1 MSHPRAICRGSA
13 IIQAM
18 SRLALVVLLLSA
30 CTKAPANQEGTGK
43 PIGEGPTTGAPSGEK
58 IQVPGGDV
66 KTVGAPEGTKG
77 GDDARFKLQPEE
89 GKLAIEAPADAK
101 ANAETT
107 AKVIVT
113 AGKEFKVNVE
123 FPTKLT
129 LENAQGVTIAKAELK
144 AGGHDKS
151 KGDADV
157 FDEQSLVFAVK
168 LTPTA
173 AGNHTINGTFKF
185 AVCDKAGSTCL
196 AKKERI
202 AIQVAAK

>member
-1 MSHPRAICRGSA
+1 MARFASVF
-13 IIQAM
+13 
-18 SRLALVVLLLSA
+18 LALGLLA
-30 CTKAPANQEGTGK
+30 CTKAPANQEAATK
-43 PIGEGPTTGAPSGEK
+43 PTGATDTGNSGAR
-58 IQVPGGDV
+58 IAVPGSEGDG
-66 KTVGAPEGTKG
+66 TVGAVKG
-77 GDDARFKLQPEE
+77 GENATGGNEARFKLQPEE
-89 GKLAIEAPADAK
+89 GKLDIQPPADAK
-101 ANAETT
+101 ANAEAT

-113 AGKEFKVNVE
+113 AGKEFKVNTE

-129 LENAQGVTIAKAELK
+129 LDNAQGVTIAKAELK
-144 AGGHDKS
+144 AGGHDKA

-157 FDEQSLVFAVK
+157 FDEQTLVFAVK

-202 AIQVAAK
+202 AIQLAAK

>member
-1 MSHPRAICRGSA
+1 LHESPR
-13 IIQAM
+13 
-18 SRLALVVLLLSA
+18 
-30 CTKAPANQEGTGK
+30 E
-43 PIGEGPTTGAPSGEK
+43 
-58 IQVPGGDV
+58 PGGHRQAA
-66 KTVGAPEGTKG
+66 GR
-77 GDDARFKLQPEE
+77 AREHRRRREDPGPRRRRRGLQPEE

-101 ANAETT
+101 ANTEAT

-144 AGGHDKS
+144 AGGHDKA

>member
-1 MSHPRAICRGSA
+1 
-13 IIQAM
+13 M
-18 SRLALVVLLLSA
+18 SRLALVSVLLFSA

-43 PIGEGPTTGAPSGEK
+43 PVGESTGGAK
-58 IQVPGGDV
+58 IEVPGGDQGMR
-66 KTVGAPEGTKG
+66 TVGGGAEMAKGGG

-101 ANAETT
+101 ANTEST
-107 AKVIVT
+107 AKIIVT

-202 AIQVAAK
+202 AIQLAAK

>member
-1 MSHPRAICRGSA
+1 
-13 IIQAM
+13 M
-18 SRLALVVLLLSA
+18 SRLASVFVALGLLA
-30 CTKAPANQEGTGK
+30 CTKAPANQEAATNKPTGNADTGNPGAK
-43 PIGEGPTTGAPSGEK
+43 IAVPGGETEGAATVKGGEVPTTGGN
-58 IQVPGGDV
+58 
-66 KTVGAPEGTKG
+66 
-77 GDDARFKLQPEE
+77 DARFKLQPEE
-89 GKLAIEAPADAK
+89 GKLDIQAPADAK

-107 AKVIVT
+107 ARAIVT
-113 AGKEFKVNVE
+113 AGKEFKVNTE

-129 LENAQGVTIAKAELK
+129 LDNAQGVTIAKAELK

-157 FDEQSLVFAVK
+157 FDEQTLVFAVK

>member
-1 MSHPRAICRGSA
+1 
-13 IIQAM
+13 M
-18 SRLALVVLLLSA
+18 SRFASVFVALGLLA
-30 CTKAPANQEGTGK
+30 CTKAPANQEGGTNKPTGAADTGAPGAK
-43 PIGEGPTTGAPSGEK
+43 IAVPGGETEGTAGTVKGAGEIPTTGGN
-58 IQVPGGDV
+58 
-66 KTVGAPEGTKG
+66 
-77 GDDARFKLQPEE
+77 DARFKLQPEE
-89 GKLAIEAPADAK
+89 GKLDIQAPADAK
-101 ANAETT
+101 ANAEST

-113 AGKEFKVNVE
+113 AGKEFKVNTE

-129 LENAQGVTIAKAELK
+129 LDNAQGVTIAKAELK

-151 KGDADV
+151 NGDADV
-157 FDEQSLVFAVK
+157 FDEQTLVFAVK